1 MPKANTIYSKNSTL
15 QQPQQI
21 LYNANLCCTIPSDT
35 IFQRCHPCSITWL
48 KNRNC
53 FIAFTFILAVLGE
66 QANLEKI
73 TKCML
78 FPHKP
83 VNTKK
88 TKKNLL
94 SLRPKPQGN
103 PPKPLLCV
111 PESSTM
117 FLSWKPA
124 VQHSTKLTFAQFCMC
139 KSSAFYWQLFFT
151 VLISCIQIKSTI
163 N

>member
-88 TKKNLL
+88 TKKTYSHFVQSHKEILQNLYFVYQNLL
-94 SLRPKPQGN
+94 QCSFLGNLQYSIAQNLRLPNFACVNQVPFIGNYSSQSLFHVFRLK
-103 PPKPLLCV
+103 
-111 PESSTM
+111 
-117 FLSWKPA
+117 
-124 VQHSTKLTFAQFCMC
+124 VQ
-139 KSSAFYWQLFFT
+139 
-151 VLISCIQIKSTI
+151 
-163 N
+163 